1 MNRAMNIG
9 SLVERNAR
17 LFGSKLAFVT
27 DQAKLTH
34 AEFAARAFAFGNALT
49 ARGLG
54 FQSRVAILMRNR
66 IECLEAM
73 FGCGCAGF
81 IAVPLNWRL
90 AEAELVKIVKD
101 CQPEALIY
109 EPGFA
114 SIAAAII
121 NACPSIR
128 CHAAVAERVAG
139 SEAYEDLLRKAATSR
154 PAVEVGD
161 EAIESLV
168 YTSGTTGEA
177 KGVMLSH
184 RAITEA
190 ARAGSWEGGAAPT
203 DRTLIVMPL
212 FHVGGKIEQM
222 GFWLAGGTTY
232 LQSAFDAGAALTLID
247 RDKLTAAHLAPTM
260 IAMLLDHPDLAAVDH
275 SSLRLVHYASAPMP
289 VPLLRRAM
297 DTFGPIFVQLYGMTE
312 SVLGTV
318 LKAHQHVLDGSPAE
332 VRRLASAGQPYLGVD
347 VRIERIGATEG
358 GARAGEAA
366 PGEAGEILLRGPAL
380 MSGYWNR
387 TGLTIEALR
396 GGYMHTGDI
405 GYVDED
411 GFLFVVDRKK
421 DMIVS
426 GGENIYSREVEEALA
441 THAAIKEAAVVGVP
455 DATWGESVFAFVTTA
470 PGATIAADELI
481 AHCRTQ
487 IASYK
492 KPRFVHVVEALPRI
506 FNGKVDKKA
515 LRAMAIEEA
524 RQALVNAQ

>member
-1 MNRAMNIG
+1 MNVG

-17 LFGSKLAFVT
+17 LFGRQLAFVA
-27 DQAKLTH
+27 DGRKLTH
-34 AEFAARAFAFGNALT
+34 AEFAARAFAFGNTLA
-49 ARGLG
+49 AKGLG

-66 IECLEAM
+66 IEYLETL
-73 FGCGCAGF
+73 FGCGSAGF

-101 CQPEALIY
+101 SQPEALIY

-114 SIAAAII
+114 SVAAALI

-128 CHAAVAERVAG
+128 CHVAVGERPAG
-139 SEAYEDLLRKAATSR
+139 AEAYEDLLRKAATNR
-154 PAVEVGD
+154 PAVEVDD

-168 YTSGTTGEA
+168 YTSGTTGDA

-190 ARAGSWEGGAAPT
+190 ARAGSWEGGASPT

-222 GFWLAGGTTY
+222 SFWLAGGTTY
-232 LQSAFDAGAALTLID
+232 LQSAFDAGQALALID
-247 RDKLTAAHLAPTM
+247 REKLTAAHLAPTM
-260 IAMLLDHPDLAAVDH
+260 IAMLLDHPDLARFDH
-275 SSLRLVHYASAPMP
+275 ASLRLVHYASAPMP

-297 DTFGPIFVQLYGMTE
+297 DAFGPIFVQLYGMTE
-312 SVLGTV
+312 CVLGTV
-318 LKAHQHVLDGSPAE
+318 LKAHQHVLDGSPGE

-347 VRIERIGATEG
+347 MKIERIGAAESQ
-358 GARAGEAA
+358 APEAG
-366 PGEAGEILLRGPAL
+366 PGEPGEILLRGPAL

-387 TGLTIEALR
+387 TAQTIEALR

-426 GGENIYSREVEEALA
+426 GGENIYSREVEEALS

-455 DATWGESVFAFVTTA
+455 DPTWGESVFAFVTTA
-470 PGATIAADELI
+470 PGAGITADELV
-481 AHCRTQ
+481 AHCRRQ

-492 KPRFVHVVEALPRI
+492 KPRFVRVVEALPRI

-524 RQALVNAQ
+524 RKALVNAQ